1 MNLDNTN
8 TMRKVLNYPAIDI
21 LVELLKHHVLIL
33 AALVYIYSLNIIM
46 FSHLPQIYLDYFQR
60 LGQLARAENISLTQ
74 EIIAI
79 STVLYALEVFYFVL
93 IYHSKKYIFSRFL
106 FLFALWSALTLGFK
120 YPLSL
125 LRVFVFDVV
134 NLIKIDRIEGQELT
148 ADIATGTFYTLISF
162 YIFRILIEKTY
173 FGLKWRP
180 DIEDSNNTDI
190 PSDKIRPNKI
200 NYFY

>member
-1 MNLDNTN
+1 
-8 TMRKVLNYPAIDI
+8 MRKVLKSPAIDI

-33 AALVYIYSLNIIM
+33 AALVYIYLLNIIM
-46 FSHLPQIYLDYFQR
+46 FPHLSQIYLDYFQR
-60 LGQLARAENISLTQ
+60 LGQLLRAENISLTQ

-79 STVLYALEVFYFVL
+79 SKVLDALEVFYFVL

-106 FLFALWSALTLGFK
+106 FLFALWSTLTLGFK

-134 NLIKIDRIEGQELT
+134 NLIKIDHIEGQELT

-180 DIEDSNNTDI
+180 DIEGSNNTDI
-190 PSDKIRPNKI
+190 PSDKICPNKI

>member
-1 MNLDNTN
+1 
-8 TMRKVLNYPAIDI
+8 MRKVLNYPAIDI